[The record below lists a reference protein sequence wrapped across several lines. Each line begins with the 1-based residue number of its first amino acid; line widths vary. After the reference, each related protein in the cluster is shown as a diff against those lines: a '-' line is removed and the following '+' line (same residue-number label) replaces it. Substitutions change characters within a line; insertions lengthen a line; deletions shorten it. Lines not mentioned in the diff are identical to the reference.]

1 MRTVGAYEAKT
12 HLPRLLEE
20 VAHGEIITITRRGL
34 PVARLVPADGE
45 NGGARR
51 REAVEAMLEFGRKH
65 NVKLPEGM
73 TIREMIEEGRR
84 Y

>member
-20 VAHGEIITITRRGL
+20 VEHGESITITRRGF

-45 NGGARR
+45 NGGER

-65 NVKLPEGM
+65 NLKLPEGM